1 MKPRILLIYTGG
13 TIGMMAH
20 PVTGELQ
27 SLRFDY
33 IQQQIPE
40 IQQLAIE
47 VLSVS
52 IAQPLDSSEMHPKQ
66 WIELTEIIEAH
77 ASHMD
82 GFVILHG
89 TDTLA
94 YTASALSFMVQ
105 NLGKPIIITG
115 SQLPVGI
122 LRSDGKENL
131 LAALEIAAKK
141 DQEGNAA
148 VKEVAVFFQSKLF
161 RGNRVSKVSAHQFDA
176 FDAPNYPALG
186 FAGVEIEIHPALG
199 PSSAKSQPTFYKE
212 LATDVG
218 LVKLFPGIRLVAYAS
233 VFQVAAHRAV
243 VIESFGAGNTPN
255 DAEFSTV
262 LQNYVVQGG
271 ILVTISQCIR
281 GGVRPG
287 QYASGKLLEQLESW
301 NGKNMTTEAAI
312 TKLMWMLGQA
322 ARPSQQLFEQAL
334 CGEIS

>member
-20 PVTGELQ
+20 PITGELQ

-52 IAQPLDSSEMHPKQ
+52 IVQPLDSSEMHPMQ
-66 WIELTEIIEAH
+66 WVELTEIIEAH
-77 ASHMD
+77 ASHVD

-105 NLGKPIIITG
+105 NLEKPIIITG

-141 DQEGNAA
+141 DQKGNAA

-186 FAGVEIEIHPALG
+186 FAGVEIEIHTALG
-199 PSSAKSQPTFYKE
+199 LPSTKSQPAFFKQ
-212 LATDVG
+212 LAADVG
-218 LVKLFPGIRLVAYAS
+218 LVKLFPGMNLNAYTS
-233 VFQVAAHRAV
+233 VFDVKTHAAV

-255 DAEFSTV
+255 DAAFTKT
-262 LQNYVVQGG
+262 LTQYVSQGG
-271 ILVTISQCIR
+271 VLVTISQCTS
-281 GGVRPG
+281 GGVKPG
-287 QYASGKLLEQLESW
+287 KYASGKLLEKLGAW
-301 NGKNMTTEAAI
+301 DGKNITTEAAI
-312 TKLMWMLGQA
+312 TKLMWMFGQDP
-322 ARPSQQLFEQAL
+322 RPSRQRFEASV
-334 CGEIS
+334 CGESD